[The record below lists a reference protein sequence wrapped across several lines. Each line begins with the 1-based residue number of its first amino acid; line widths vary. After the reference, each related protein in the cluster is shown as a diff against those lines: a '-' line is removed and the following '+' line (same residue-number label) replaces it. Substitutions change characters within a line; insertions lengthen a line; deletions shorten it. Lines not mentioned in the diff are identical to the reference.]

1 MANTKSAK
9 KQARQNTKRR
19 AINLSRRSALKTV
32 IKKVVAAVEAKSPAS
47 EVDVLL
53 RQAQAQISR
62 ASGKGLL
69 HSNNASRK
77 ISRLVAF
84 VNKAA

>member
-1 MANTKSAK
+1 MANIKSAK

-69 HSNNASRK
+69 HANNASRK
-77 ISRLVAF
+77 ISRLVAY